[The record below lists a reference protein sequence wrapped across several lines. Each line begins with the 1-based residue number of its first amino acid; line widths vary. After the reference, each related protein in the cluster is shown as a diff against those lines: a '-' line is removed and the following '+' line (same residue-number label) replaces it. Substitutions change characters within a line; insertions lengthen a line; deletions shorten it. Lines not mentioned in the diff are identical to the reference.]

1 MLRRRSFTLI
11 ELVAVITIAAL
22 AVGISSTAMR
32 RSSGAAAFENSV
44 LTFRQF
50 CTGARA
56 QAAEF
61 GRDRVIYYLPDE
73 RIFRTGDPEPVR
85 IDPEAIT
92 QMEPPDEVLNGRAA
106 PGAALPEEEEGRQ
119 PTPLRWKL
127 PENYLM
133 ESDEEGSGTFRVLG
147 ESGVFGEQL
156 EVFRFYPDGGASGLR
171 EFRLTSGK
179 LTKILKISALTGK
192 LETVTEEAL

>member
-92 QMEPPDEVLNGRAA
+92 QMEPPDEVLHGRAA

-119 PTPLRWKL
+119 PAPLRWKL
-127 PENYLM
+127 PENYSM
-133 ESDEEGSGTFRVLG
+133 ESDEEGSGT
-147 ESGVFGEQL
+147 SGVFGEQL

>member
-92 QMEPPDEVLNGRAA
+92 QMEPPD
-106 PGAALPEEEEGRQ
+106 AALPEEEEGRQ

-127 PENYLM
+127 PENYSM